1 MDFRHEI
8 KHEISPCQIPALRSR
23 LSAVMGL
30 DPHAPDGRYL
40 ISSLYFDT
48 TDNRALKEKLNGVSR
63 REKFRLRYY
72 NGDTSLILLEKKLK
86 VDGLCAKL
94 QTELTREDALS
105 LAHGEYRVFDGS
117 GPPLLRELHRKMA
130 LWGLVPRVIVQYT
143 REPFIYAPGNVR
155 VTIDYHIR
163 TCAACGE
170 FLEPGCP
177 TIPIPN
183 DTAVLEVKWDS
194 FLPSIIRDI
203 VQTPGTRTGSFSKYA
218 ASRVYG

>member
-1 MDFRHEI
+1 MVF
-8 KHEISPCQIPALRSR
+8 PAT
-23 LSAVMGL
+23 
-30 DPHAPDGRYL
+30 RYV

-48 TDNRALKEKLNGVSR
+48 PDNRALREKLNGVSR

-94 QTELTREDALS
+94 QTELTHEEALS
-105 LAHGEYRVFDGS
+105 LAHGEYRVFDSG
-117 GPPLLRELHRKMA
+117 GPPLSRELHRKMA
-130 LWGLVPRVIVQYT
+130 LLGLGPRVIVQYT

-170 FLEPGCP
+170 FLAPGCP

-218 ASRVYG
+218 ASRIYG

>member
-1 MDFRHEI
+1 MFTKASQKRPVTFTGRFPFSKPALRLGGYNLATENT
-8 KHEISPCQIPALRSR
+8 KEVKQRGFPALRSR

-30 DPHAPDGRYL
+30 DPHAPDGRYV

-48 TDNRALKEKLNGVSR
+48 PDNRALREKLNGVSS

-94 QTELTREDALS
+94 AL
-105 LAHGEYRVFDGS
+105 L
-117 GPPLLRELHRKMA
+117 
-130 LWGLVPRVIVQYT
+130 GLGPRVIVQYT

-170 FLEPGCP
+170 FLAPGCP

-218 ASRVYG
+218 ASRIYG